1 MLNFAL
7 IGIYIVFIFL
17 ISKLFKNFYPNNQEL
32 LRKIIHIGMG
42 PLIPLA
48 KFLEIEQ
55 SAAQYFAGG
64 MSILIVINYIYK
76 LFPIIEDVDRKS
88 FGTFFYC
95 FSLLIL
101 ISLFWEQDPL
111 ALTAGFFIMTLGDGL
126 AGLIGKNFKSRSWKI
141 FNQKKSIIGTTTM
154 FLISLSVLSILGYT
168 NNINFNYYY
177 FGIALLATLLEQ
189 ISIIGIDNFSVPI
202 FTSIV
207 FHLLITNK
215 N

>member
-101 ISLFWEQDPL
+101 ISLFWEKDPL

-141 FNQKKSIIGTTTM
+141 FNQRKSILGTTTM
-154 FLISLSVLSILGYT
+154 FLISFFVLSTLGYT

-189 ISIIGIDNFSVPI
+189 ISIIGIDNLSVPI
-202 FTSIV
+202 ITSII
-207 FHLLITNK
+207 FHLLITN
-215 N
+215 

>member
-48 KFLEIEQ
+48 KLLEIEQ
-55 SAAQYFAGG
+55 NAAQYFAGG

-141 FNQKKSIIGTTTM
+141 FNQKKSILGTTTM
-154 FLISLSVLSILGYT
+154 FLISLFVMFTLGYT

-189 ISIIGIDNFSVPI
+189 ISIIGIDNLSVPI
-202 FTSIV
+202 ITSII
-207 FHLLITNK
+207 FHLLITN
-215 N
+215 

>member
-48 KFLEIEQ
+48 KLLEIEQ
-55 SAAQYFAGG
+55 NAAQYFAGG

-111 ALTAGFFIMTLGDGL
+111 SLTAGFFIMTFGDGL
-126 AGLIGKNFKSRSWKI
+126 AGLIGKNFKSKSWKI

-154 FLISLSVLSILGYT
+154 FLISFLVVSILGYK
-168 NNINFNYYY
+168 NNLDFNYYY
-177 FGIALLATLLEQ
+177 FWIALLATVLEQ
-189 ISIIGIDNFSVPI
+189 ISIIGIDNFSVPVI
-202 FTSIV
+202 SSTI
-207 FHLLITNK
+207 FHLLITN
-215 N
+215 

>member
-1 MLNFAL
+1 MFNFLL
-7 IGIYIVFIFL
+7 IGVYIVFIFL

-55 SAAQYFAGG
+55 SAAQYFAGI
-64 MSILIVINYIYK
+64 MSILIIINYIYR
-76 LFPIIEDVDRKS
+76 LFPIIEDIDRKS

-101 ISLFWEQDPL
+101 ISLYWERDPL
-111 ALTAGFFIMTLGDGL
+111 ALTAGFFIMSLGDGL
-126 AGLIGKNFKSRSWKI
+126 AGLIGKNFKSKNWEI
-141 FNQKKSIIGTTTM
+141 FNQKKSILGTATM
-154 FLISLSVLSILGYT
+154 FIISFFVLSILGYA
-168 NNINFNYYY
+168 NNIDFNYYY
-177 FGIALLATLLEQ
+177 FGIAFIATLLEQ

-202 FTSIV
+202 ISSTI
-207 FHLLITNK
+207 FHLLITT
-215 N
+215 

>member
-48 KFLEIEQ
+48 KLLEIEQ

-64 MSILIVINYIYK
+64 MSILIVVNYIYK
-76 LFPIIEDVDRKS
+76 LFPIIEDIDRKS

-101 ISLFWEQDPL
+101 ISLFWEEDPL
-111 ALTAGFFIMTLGDGL
+111 ALTAGFFIMTFGDGL
-126 AGLIGKNFKSRSWKI
+126 AGLIGKNFKSKSWKI
-141 FNQKKSIIGTTTM
+141 FNQKKSILGTTTM
-154 FLISLSVLSILGYT
+154 FFISLLVVSILGNT
-168 NNINFNYYY
+168 NNIDFNYYY
-177 FGIALLATLLEQ
+177 FGIAFIATLLEQ

-202 FTSIV
+202 TTSTI
-207 FHLLITNK
+207 FHLLIRN
-215 N
+215 

>member
-1 MLNFAL
+1 LLNFAL

-17 ISKLFKNFYPNNQEL
+17 ISKLLKNFYPNNQEL

-55 SAAQYFAGG
+55 SAAQYFAGSI
-64 MSILIVINYIYK
+64 SILILINYIYK
-76 LFPIIEDVDRKS
+76 LFPIIEDIDRQS

-111 ALTAGFFIMTLGDGL
+111 SLTAGFFIMTFGDGL
-126 AGLIGKNFKSRSWKI
+126 AGLIGKNFKSKSWKI

-154 FLISLSVLSILGYT
+154 FLISFLVVSILGYK
-168 NNINFNYYY
+168 NNLDFNYYY
-177 FGIALLATLLEQ
+177 FWIALLATVLEQ

-202 FTSIV
+202 VTSTV
-207 FHLLITNK
+207 FHLLITN
-215 N
+215 

>member
-1 MLNFAL
+1 
-7 IGIYIVFIFL
+7 
-17 ISKLFKNFYPNNQEL
+17 
-32 LRKIIHIGMG
+32 MG

-48 KFLEIEQ
+48 KLIEIEQ

-141 FNQKKSIIGTTTM
+141 FNQKKSILGTTTM
-154 FLISLSVLSILGYT
+154 FLISLFVLSTLGYT

-189 ISIIGIDNFSVPI
+189 ISIIGIDNLSVPI
-202 FTSIV
+202 ITSII
-207 FHLLITNK
+207 FHLLITH
-215 N
+215 

>member
-17 ISKLFKNFYPNNQEL
+17 ISKLLKNFYPNNQEL

-64 MSILIVINYIYK
+64 ISILILINYIYK
-76 LFPIIEDVDRKS
+76 LFPIIEDIDRKS

-111 ALTAGFFIMTLGDGL
+111 SLTAGFFIMTFGDGL
-126 AGLIGKNFKSRSWKI
+126 AGLIGKNFKSKSWKI

-154 FLISLSVLSILGYT
+154 FLISFLVVSILGYK
-168 NNINFNYYY
+168 NNLDFNYYY
-177 FGIALLATLLEQ
+177 FWIALLATVLEQ

-202 FTSIV
+202 VTSTV
-207 FHLLITNK
+207 FHLLITN
-215 N
+215 

>member
-1 MLNFAL
+1 MLNFAI
-7 IGIYIVFIFL
+7 IGIYIIFIFL
-17 ISKLFKNFYPNNQEL
+17 ISKIFKNFYPNNQEL

-48 KFLEIEQ
+48 KFLEIGQ
-55 SAAQYFAGG
+55 SAAQYFASG
-64 MSILIVINYIYK
+64 MSILIIINYIYK
-76 LFPIIEDVDRKS
+76 LFPIIEDIDRKS

-95 FSLLIL
+95 FSLLIM

-111 ALTAGFFIMTLGDGL
+111 ALTAGFFIMTFGDGL
-126 AGLIGKNFKSRSWKI
+126 AGLIGKNLKSKSWKI

-154 FLISLSVLSILGYT
+154 FLISLLIISILGYQ

-189 ISIIGIDNFSVPI
+189 ISIIGVDNFSVPI
-202 FTSIV
+202 ITSTM
-207 FHLLITNK
+207 FHLLITN
-215 N
+215 

>member
-48 KFLEIEQ
+48 KVLEIEQ

-154 FLISLSVLSILGYT
+154 FLISLLVLSTLGYT

-189 ISIIGIDNFSVPI
+189 ISIIGIDNLSVPI
-202 FTSIV
+202 ITSII
-207 FHLLITNK
+207 FHLLITN
-215 N
+215 

>member
-1 MLNFAL
+1 MLNFAV

-17 ISKLFKNFYPNNQEL
+17 ISKLLKNFYPNNQEL

-64 MSILIVINYIYK
+64 ISILILINYIYK
-76 LFPIIEDVDRKS
+76 LFPIIEDIDRKS

-111 ALTAGFFIMTLGDGL
+111 SLTAGFFIMTFGDGL
-126 AGLIGKNFKSRSWKI
+126 AGLIGKNFKSKSWKI

-154 FLISLSVLSILGYT
+154 FLISFLVVSILGYK
-168 NNINFNYYY
+168 NNLDFNYYY
-177 FGIALLATLLEQ
+177 FWIALLATVLEQ

-202 FTSIV
+202 VTSTV
-207 FHLLITNK
+207 FHLLITN
-215 N
+215 

>member
-48 KFLEIEQ
+48 KVLEIEQ

-141 FNQKKSIIGTTTM
+141 FNQKKSILGTTTM
-154 FLISLSVLSILGYT
+154 FLISLLVLSTLGYT

-189 ISIIGIDNFSVPI
+189 ISIIGIDNLSVPI
-202 FTSIV
+202 ITSII
-207 FHLLITNK
+207 FHLLITN
-215 N
+215 

>member
-17 ISKLFKNFYPNNQEL
+17 ISKLLKNFYPNNQEL

-64 MSILIVINYIYK
+64 ISILILINYIYK
-76 LFPIIEDVDRKS
+76 LFPIIEDIDRQS

-111 ALTAGFFIMTLGDGL
+111 SLTAGFFIMTFGDGL
-126 AGLIGKNFKSRSWKI
+126 AGLIGKNFKSKSWKI

-154 FLISLSVLSILGYT
+154 FLISFLVVSILGFK
-168 NNINFNYYY
+168 NNLDFNYYY
-177 FGIALLATLLEQ
+177 FWIALLATVLEQ

-202 FTSIV
+202 VTSTV
-207 FHLLITNK
+207 FHLLITN
-215 N
+215 

>member
-101 ISLFWEQDPL
+101 ISLFWEKDPL

-141 FNQKKSIIGTTTM
+141 FNQKKSILGTTTM
-154 FLISLSVLSILGYT
+154 FLISLFVLFTLGYT

-189 ISIIGIDNFSVPI
+189 ISIIGIDNLSVPI
-202 FTSIV
+202 ITSII
-207 FHLLITNK
+207 FHLLITN
-215 N
+215 

>member
-17 ISKLFKNFYPNNQEL
+17 ISKLFKNYYPNNQEL

-64 MSILIVINYIYK
+64 ISILILINYIYK
-76 LFPIIEDVDRKS
+76 LFPIIEDIDRQS

-111 ALTAGFFIMTLGDGL
+111 SLTAGFFIMTFGDGL
-126 AGLIGKNFKSRSWKI
+126 AGLIGKNFKSKSWKI

-154 FLISLSVLSILGYT
+154 FLISFLVVFILGYK
-168 NNINFNYYY
+168 NNLDFNYYY
-177 FGIALLATLLEQ
+177 FWIALLATVLEQ

-202 FTSIV
+202 ITSTV
-207 FHLLITNK
+207 FHLLITN
-215 N
+215 

>member
-17 ISKLFKNFYPNNQEL
+17 ISKLLKNFYPNNQEL

-64 MSILIVINYIYK
+64 ISILILINYIYK
-76 LFPIIEDVDRKS
+76 LFPIIEDIDRQS

-111 ALTAGFFIMTLGDGL
+111 SLTAGFFIMTFGDGL
-126 AGLIGKNFKSRSWKI
+126 AGLIGKNFKSKSWTI

-154 FLISLSVLSILGYT
+154 FLISLLVLSILGYK
-168 NNINFNYYY
+168 NNIDFNYYY
-177 FGIALLATLLEQ
+177 FWIALSVTVLEQ

-202 FTSIV
+202 VTSTV
-207 FHLLITNK
+207 FHLLITN
-215 N
+215 

>member
-1 MLNFAL
+1 
-7 IGIYIVFIFL
+7 
-17 ISKLFKNFYPNNQEL
+17 
-32 LRKIIHIGMG
+32 MG

-64 MSILIVINYIYK
+64 ISILILINYIYK
-76 LFPIIEDVDRKS
+76 LFPIIEDIDRQS

-111 ALTAGFFIMTLGDGL
+111 SLTAGFFIMTFGDGL
-126 AGLIGKNFKSRSWKI
+126 AGLIGKNFKSKSWKI

-154 FLISLSVLSILGYT
+154 FLISFLVVSILGYK
-168 NNINFNYYY
+168 NNLDFNYYY
-177 FGIALLATLLEQ
+177 FWIALLATVLEQ

-202 FTSIV
+202 VTSTV
-207 FHLLITNK
+207 FHLLITN
-215 N
+215 

>member
-7 IGIYIVFIFL
+7 IGIYIAFIFL
-17 ISKLFKNFYPNNQEL
+17 ISKLLKNFYPNNQEL

-64 MSILIVINYIYK
+64 ISILILINYIYK
-76 LFPIIEDVDRKS
+76 LFPIIEDIDRQS

-111 ALTAGFFIMTLGDGL
+111 SLTAGFFIMTFGDGL
-126 AGLIGKNFKSRSWKI
+126 AGLIGKNFKSKSWKI

-154 FLISLSVLSILGYT
+154 FLISFLVVFILGYK
-168 NNINFNYYY
+168 NNLDFNYYY
-177 FGIALLATLLEQ
+177 FWIALLATVLEQ

-202 FTSIV
+202 VTSTV
-207 FHLLITNK
+207 FHLLITN
-215 N
+215 

>member
-55 SAAQYFAGG
+55 NTAQYFAG
-64 MSILIVINYIYK
+64 SITILIVINYIYK
-76 LFPIIEDVDRKS
+76 LFPIIEDIDRKS

-111 ALTAGFFIMTLGDGL
+111 ALTAGFFIMTFGDGL
-126 AGLIGKNFKSRSWKI
+126 AGLIGKNYKSINWEI
-141 FNQKKSIIGTTTM
+141 FNQKKSIIGTSTM
-154 FLISLSVLSILGYT
+154 FLVSFLVLFILGYT
-168 NNINFNYYY
+168 NNINFNNYY
-177 FGIALLATLLEQ
+177 FYIAFIATLLEQ
-189 ISIIGIDNFSVPI
+189 VSILGIDNFSVPI
-202 FTSIV
+202 ITSTI
-207 FHLLITNK
+207 FHVLISS
-215 N
+215 

>member
-1 MLNFAL
+1 LFNFAL

-48 KFLEIEQ
+48 KLLEIEQ

-64 MSILIVINYIYK
+64 ISILIIVNYIYK
-76 LFPIIEDVDRKS
+76 LFPIIEDIDRKS

-101 ISLFWEQDPL
+101 ISLFWEEDPL
-111 ALTAGFFIMTLGDGL
+111 ALTAGFFVMTFGDGL
-126 AGLIGKNFKSRSWKI
+126 AGLIGKNFKSKSWKI
-141 FNQKKSIIGTTTM
+141 FNQKKSILGTTTM
-154 FLISLSVLSILGYT
+154 FFISLLVVSILGTT
-168 NNINFNYYY
+168 NNIDFNYYY
-177 FGIALLATLLEQ
+177 FGIAFIATLLEQ

-202 FTSIV
+202 ITSTI
-207 FHLLITNK
+207 FHLLIGN
-215 N
+215 

>member
-17 ISKLFKNFYPNNQEL
+17 ISKLLKNFYPNNQEL

-64 MSILIVINYIYK
+64 ISILILINYIYK
-76 LFPIIEDVDRKS
+76 LFPIIEDIDRQS
-88 FGTFFYC
+88 YGTFFYC

-111 ALTAGFFIMTLGDGL
+111 SLTAGFFIMTFGDGL
-126 AGLIGKNFKSRSWKI
+126 AGLIGKNFESKSWKI

-154 FLISLSVLSILGYT
+154 FLISFLVVSILGYK
-168 NNINFNYYY
+168 NNLDFNYYY
-177 FGIALLATLLEQ
+177 FWIALLATVLEQ

-202 FTSIV
+202 VTSTV
-207 FHLLITNK
+207 FHLLITN
-215 N
+215 

>member
-7 IGIYIVFIFL
+7 IGIYIAFIFL

-101 ISLFWEQDPL
+101 ISLFWEKDPL

-126 AGLIGKNFKSRSWKI
+126 AGLIGKNFKSKTWKI
-141 FNQKKSIIGTTTM
+141 FSQKKSLIGTTTM
-154 FLISLSVLSILGYT
+154 FVISLLVLSILGYT
-168 NNINFNYYY
+168 NNIDFNYYY
-177 FGIALLATLLEQ
+177 FGIALLATFLEQ
-189 ISIIGIDNFSVPI
+189 ISIIGIDNLSVPI
-202 FTSIV
+202 ITSII
-207 FHLLITNK
+207 FHLLIKT
-215 N
+215 

>member
-1 MLNFAL
+1 LLNFAL

-17 ISKLFKNFYPNNQEL
+17 ISKLLKNFYPNNQEL

-64 MSILIVINYIYK
+64 ISILILINYIYK
-76 LFPIIEDVDRKS
+76 LFPIIEDIDRQS

-111 ALTAGFFIMTLGDGL
+111 SLTAGFFIMTFGDGL
-126 AGLIGKNFKSRSWKI
+126 AGLIGKNFKSKSWKI

-154 FLISLSVLSILGYT
+154 FLISFLVVSILGYK
-168 NNINFNYYY
+168 NNLDFNYYY
-177 FGIALLATLLEQ
+177 FWIALLATVLEQ

-202 FTSIV
+202 VTSTV
-207 FHLLITNK
+207 FHLLITN
-215 N
+215 

>member
-1 MLNFAL
+1 VLNFAI
-7 IGIYIVFIFL
+7 IGIYIIFIFL
-17 ISKLFKNFYPNNQEL
+17 ISKIFKNFYPNNQEL

-48 KFLEIEQ
+48 KFLEIGQ
-55 SAAQYFAGG
+55 SAAQYFACG
-64 MSILIVINYIYK
+64 MSILIIINYIYK
-76 LFPIIEDVDRKS
+76 LFPIIEDIDRKS

-95 FSLLIL
+95 FSLLIM

-111 ALTAGFFIMTLGDGL
+111 ALTAGFFIMTFGDGL
-126 AGLIGKNFKSRSWKI
+126 AGLIGKNLKSKSWKI

-154 FLISLSVLSILGYT
+154 FLISLLIVSILGYQ

-189 ISIIGIDNFSVPI
+189 ISIIGVDNFSVPI
-202 FTSIV
+202 ITSTM
-207 FHLLITNK
+207 FHLLITN
-215 N
+215 

>member
-17 ISKLFKNFYPNNQEL
+17 ISKILKNFFPNNQEL

-55 SAAQYFAGG
+55 SAAQYFAAG

-76 LFPIIEDVDRKS
+76 LFPIIEDIDRKS

-111 ALTAGFFIMTLGDGL
+111 ALTAGFFIMTFGDGL
-126 AGLIGKNFKSRSWKI
+126 AGLIGKNFKSKSWSI
-141 FNQKKSIIGTTTM
+141 LNQKKSIIGTSTM
-154 FLISLSVLSILGYT
+154 FLVSLVVLSTLGYK
-168 NNINFNYYY
+168 NNIDFNYYY
-177 FGIALLATLLEQ
+177 FGIALIATLLEQ

-202 FTSIV
+202 ITSTV
-207 FHLLITNK
+207 FNLLITK
-215 N
+215 

>member
-17 ISKLFKNFYPNNQEL
+17 ISKLLKNFYPNNQEL

-76 LFPIIEDVDRKS
+76 LFPIIEDIDRKS

-101 ISLFWEQDPL
+101 ISLFWEKDPL
-111 ALTAGFFIMTLGDGL
+111 ALTAGFFIMTFGDGL
-126 AGLIGKNFKSRSWKI
+126 AGLIGKNFKSKSWKI

-154 FLISLSVLSILGYT
+154 FLISFLVVSILGYK
-168 NNINFNYYY
+168 NNLDFNYYY
-177 FGIALLATLLEQ
+177 FWIALLATVLEQ

-202 FTSIV
+202 VTSTV
-207 FHLLITNK
+207 FHLLITN
-215 N
+215 

>member
-1 MLNFAL
+1 MLDFAL

-48 KFLEIEQ
+48 KLLEIEQ
-55 SAAQYFAGG
+55 NAAQYFAGG

-126 AGLIGKNFKSRSWKI
+126 AGLNGKNFKSRSWKI

-154 FLISLSVLSILGYT
+154 FLISFLVVTCKPCFEKIRCLEWIRSVKACRMIL
-168 NNINFNYYY
+168 NP
-177 FGIALLATLLEQ
+177 
-189 ISIIGIDNFSVPI
+189 IGDA
-202 FTSIV
+202 
-207 FHLLITNK
+207 
-215 N
+215 

>member
-17 ISKLFKNFYPNNQEL
+17 ISKLLKNFYPNNQEL

-55 SAAQYFAGG
+55 STAQYFAGG
-64 MSILIVINYIYK
+64 ISILILINYIYK
-76 LFPIIEDVDRKS
+76 LFPIIEDIDRQS

-111 ALTAGFFIMTLGDGL
+111 SLTAGFFIMTFGDGL
-126 AGLIGKNFKSRSWKI
+126 AGLIGKNFKSKSWKI

-154 FLISLSVLSILGYT
+154 FLISFLVVSILGYK
-168 NNINFNYYY
+168 NNLDFNYYY
-177 FGIALLATLLEQ
+177 FWIALLATVLEQ

-202 FTSIV
+202 VTSTV
-207 FHLLITNK
+207 FHLLITN
-215 N
+215 

>member
-48 KFLEIEQ
+48 IFLKIEQ
-55 SAAQYFAGG
+55 TTALYFAGV
-64 MSILIVINYIYK
+64 MSILILINYIYK
-76 LFPIIEDVDRKS
+76 LFPIIEDIDRKS

-101 ISLFWEQDPL
+101 ISLFWEKDPL
-111 ALTAGFFIMTLGDGL
+111 ALTAGFFVMTFGDGL
-126 AGLIGKNFKSRSWKI
+126 AGLIGKNFKSKNWTI

-154 FLISLSVLSILGYT
+154 FLISLLVISILGYK
-168 NNINFNYYY
+168 NNIDFNYYY

-202 FTSIV
+202 ITSTI
-207 FHLLITNK
+207 FHFLTN
-215 N
+215 